1 MTKKKTNKQ
10 TYTQVKFRLTEEEL
24 PQWLEKAKERSL
36 SLPKFS
42 KQIVQQAI
50 AQGKIKQ
57 PKIDK
62 QQGIEIIRQL
72 AKIGGN
78 INQIAKWCNTHK
90 ETVTPETAERFAHN
104 LEQIRKEL
112 QTLWQQ
118 LK

>member
-1 MTKKKTNKQ
+1 MVRKGKRTQSIITKIFQTN
-10 TYTQVKFRLTEEEL
+10 R
-24 PQWLEKAKERSL
+24 
-36 SLPKFS
+36 
-42 KQIVQQAI
+42 QQAI

>member
-1 MTKKKTNKQ
+1 MG
-10 TYTQVKFRLTEEEL
+10 L
-24 PQWLEKAKERSL
+24 WLEKAKERNL

-42 KQIVQQAI
+42 KQVVQQAI
-50 AQGKIKQ
+50 TQGKIKQ

-62 QQGIEIIRQL
+62 QQGIEMIRHL

-78 INQIAKWCNTHK
+78 INQIAKWCNIHK
-90 ETVTPETAERFAHN
+90 ETVTPETVERFAYN
-104 LEQIRKEL
+104 LDQIRKEL